1 MNIPKGHQQLMP
13 YLILENPRDF
23 IRFASTV
30 FDAVLTNE
38 HLRDDG
44 VTIMHAE
51 VKIGECTIMFAQ
63 ATEQWTLQ
71 TANLFIYVND
81 ADESYATALEN
92 GGISVM
98 EPADQSY
105 GRACGVKDPSGNT
118 WWITSVNE

>member
-1 MNIPKGHQQLMP
+1 MNIPNGHQQLMP

-30 FDAVLTNE
+30 FGAVPGNE

-51 VKIGECTIMFAQ
+51 LKIGECTIMFEQ

-81 ADESYATALEN
+81 ADKSYATALES

-105 GRACGVKDPSGNT
+105 GRACGVKDPSENT
-118 WWITSVNE
+118 WWITGVQ

>member
-23 IRFASTV
+23 IRFVSTV
-30 FDAVLTNE
+30 FGAVPDNE

-44 VTIMHAE
+44 ITIMHAE

-63 ATEQWTLQ
+63 ATKQWTTQ
-71 TANLFIYVND
+71 TANLFIYDND
-81 ADESYATALEN
+81 ADESYATALKN
-92 GGISVM
+92 SATSVM

-118 WWITSVNE
+118 WWITSVK

>member
-1 MNIPKGHQQLMP
+1 MNIPNGHQQLMP

-30 FDAVLTNE
+30 FGAVPGNE

-51 VKIGECTIMFAQ
+51 LKIGECTIMFAQ

-81 ADESYATALEN
+81 ADKSYATALES

-105 GRACGVKDPSGNT
+105 GRACGVKYPSENT
-118 WWITSVNE
+118 WWITGVQ

>member
-30 FDAVLTNE
+30 FDAVPGNE

-51 VKIGECTIMFAQ
+51 LKIGECTIMFAQ

-81 ADESYATALEN
+81 ADKSYATALES

-105 GRACGVKDPSGNT
+105 GRACGVKDPSENT
-118 WWITSVNE
+118 WWITGVQ

>member
-1 MNIPKGHQQLMP
+1 MNIPNGHQQLMP

-30 FDAVLTNE
+30 FDAVFINE

-44 VTIMHAE
+44 ITIMHAE
-51 VKIGECTIMFAQ
+51 AKIGECIVMFAQ
-63 ATEQWTLQ
+63 VTEQWPSQ
-71 TANLFIYVND
+71 TANLFVYVND
-81 ADESYATALEN
+81 ADKSYATALEN

-105 GRACGVKDPSGNT
+105 GRSCGVKDPSGNT
-118 WWITSVNE
+118 WWITSVK

>member
-1 MNIPKGHQQLMP
+1 MNIPNGHQQLMP
-13 YLILENPRDF
+13 YLISKNPRDF

-30 FDAVLTNE
+30 FGAVPGNE

-44 VTIMHAE
+44 ITIMHAE

-63 ATEQWTLQ
+63 ATEQWPSQ
-71 TANLFIYVND
+71 TANLFIYVTNAD
-81 ADESYATALEN
+81 ASYATALEN
-92 GGISVM
+92 GASSLM

-118 WWITSVNE
+118 WWITGVQ

>member
-1 MNIPKGHQQLMP
+1 MNIPNGHQQLMP

-30 FDAVLTNE
+30 FDAVFANE

-51 VKIGECTIMFAQ
+51 IKIGECTVMFAQ
-63 ATEQWTLQ
+63 STEQWTSQ
-71 TANLFIYVND
+71 TANLFVYVND
-81 ADESYATALEN
+81 ADKTYATALEN

-105 GRACGVKDPSGNT
+105 GRSCGVKDPSGNT
-118 WWITSVNE
+118 WWITSVK

>member
-1 MNIPKGHQQLMP
+1 MNIPNGHQQLMP

-23 IRFASTV
+23 TGFVSTV
-30 FDAVLTNE
+30 FGAVPDNE

-51 VKIGECTIMFAQ
+51 VKIGDCTIMFAQ
-63 ATEQWTLQ
+63 STEQWTSQ
-71 TANLFIYVND
+71 TANLFVYVND

-92 GGISVM
+92 GAEPVM
-98 EPADQSY
+98 TPGDQSY

-118 WWITSVNE
+118 WWITSVN

>member
-1 MNIPKGHQQLMP
+1 MNIPNGHQQLMP
-13 YLILENPRDF
+13 YLILEHPRDF

-30 FDAVLTNE
+30 FDAVLTSE

-51 VKIGECTIMFAQ
+51 AKIGECTVMFAQ
-63 ATEQWTLQ
+63 ATEQWPSQ
-71 TANLFIYVND
+71 TANLFIYAND
-81 ADESYATALEN
+81 TDKSYAAALEN

-98 EPADQSY
+98 EPSDQSY

-118 WWITSVNE
+118 WWITSIK

>member
-30 FDAVLTNE
+30 FGAVPNNE

-51 VKIGECTIMFAQ
+51 LKIGECTIMFAQ

-81 ADESYATALEN
+81 ADKSYATALES

-105 GRACGVKDPSGNT
+105 GRACGVKDPSENT
-118 WWITSVNE
+118 WWITGVQ